1 MRTYIITILTV
12 CCSVILTTAQTH
24 IKNQRFVQFSVG
36 GYDKFIPNFSNYSLT
51 AVAGKYNK
59 KANGLMIGFVYN
71 GKQANGVVSGN
82 TTPLTIPV
90 SQYYGFL
97 RSDIPLFY
105 NPTKTFFIRLTGQVN
120 VGYESINDNDIF
132 FADAYKVEN
141 VSDFLL
147 GLGVGTEVE
156 FTPLIVGVNSNLN
169 FVSKYSKLTTLPYLG
184 VRVHF

>member
-1 MRTYIITILTV
+1 MRKYIITILTV
-12 CCSVILTTAQTH
+12 CFSAVLVAAQTH

-36 GYDKFIPNFSNYSLT
+36 GYDKFAPDLSNYSLT

-59 KANGLMIGFVYN
+59 KANGVMIGFVYN
-71 GKQANGVVSGN
+71 DKQANGIVNGN

-105 NPTKTFFIRLTGQVN
+105 NPTKTFFIRLMGQLN
-120 VGYESINDNDIF
+120 VGYESINDNNTF
-132 FADAYKVEN
+132 FAEAYKVEN

-147 GLGVGTEVE
+147 GFGVGTEVE